1 MFLKTKWGQ
10 RDDPRAETSTVVP
23 FRNLGLRVIGALTF
37 QVLDGFPRL
46 V

>member
-1 MFLKTKWGQ
+1 MFLKTRWKQ

-23 FRNLGLRVIGALTF
+23 FKNLGLRIIGALAF
-37 QVLDGFPRL
+37 QVLDGFPWL